1 MKVRYFL
8 LVAVALVLL
17 TGCHRDASALLE
29 RAEAY
34 LPSQPDSAEV
44 CLDSIGQPQ
53 RLNDA
58 QKAWYGLLR
67 TYVDNRQGKG
77 VESDSLI
84 RDSYEY
90 YREASHA
97 GQTFDKK
104 LLRHYAQSCYYMALF
119 YSSCDSIKQC
129 EDMLNRAIK
138 GSEKCEDWHTCYLAY
153 TLLGKSSIWGN
164 HEYAIQQSLKAL
176 EVYHK
181 INDDVNNEVLI
192 LEHIAAGFFTFAE
205 LDSALNY
212 FLRAYKLV
220 EINNLFTSQNE
231 ICIGI
236 AKAYCYKG
244 EFAKALYYAQR
255 GIAEVDSSMLIS
267 ASLALA
273 QCYQACD
280 SLEKS
285 KEILESICRDA
296 DPMNKYFI
304 YRDLSKVAI
313 QQQGLDSLSAYM
325 DSAYEYLEDR
335 FLHSQSVKDEY
346 YQANLAKELEK
357 EHIQH
362 EAERNKWVLSII
374 IIILL
379 MLSLLIYIRVRTKK
393 QFEIRL
399 LKQRLHRLSEHY
411 LRTKEEL
418 NMIETD
424 LSTLKRKKEDELAAL
439 HLQLEEVQ
447 RKYDLNMDNY
457 DELAKSQPVV
467 SIKRKLDVTAL
478 VQPLTEQEWQTLI
491 DEFRHDMPQ
500 LYAFVT
506 GRYLSTLEFRVT
518 ILTRLAIRPDDMALL
533 LNLSKQSISNTKSN
547 ANRKLFSDNSARSFP
562 YNLSHM

>member
-8 LVAVALVLL
+8 LVAVALVML
-17 TGCHRDASALLE
+17 TGCHLDASALLE

-67 TYVDNRQGKG
+67 TYTDNRQGKG

-97 GQTFDKK
+97 GQTSDMT
-104 LLRHYAQSCYYMALF
+104 LLRRYAQSCYYMALF
-119 YSSCDSIKQC
+119 YESCDSTKQC
-129 EDMLNRAIK
+129 EDMLHQAIK
-138 GSEKCEDWHTCYLAY
+138 GSEECEDWHTCYLAY
-153 TLLGKSSIWGN
+153 TQLGDVTCWGN
-164 HEYAIQQSLKAL
+164 SEYATQQGMKAL
-176 EVYHK
+176 GIYYK
-181 INDDVNNEVLI
+181 INDDVKNEILI
-192 LEHIAAGFFTFAE
+192 LGKIAGFTAQP
-205 LDSALNY
+205 DSALKYYMKGYELANKHNLQRLQNQMCMGLAATY
-212 FLRAYKLV
+212 CYMGEYDKGLRFAKRGIVTADSIVLV
-220 EINNLFTSQNE
+220 PSLETL
-231 ICIGI
+231 
-236 AKAYCYKG
+236 AYCYY
-244 EFAKALYYAQR
+244 E
-255 GIAEVDSSMLIS
+255 
-267 ASLALA
+267 
-273 QCYQACD
+273 CD
-280 SLEKS
+280 SLDQAKAVLS
-285 KEILESICRDA
+285 AIRCDSDDYI
-296 DPMNKYFI
+296 NKYMKF
-304 YRDLSKVAI
+304 RDLSEIAI
-313 QQQGLDSLSAYM
+313 KEKELDTLSVYL
-325 DSAYEYLEDR
+325 DSAYECLENR
-335 FLHSQSVKDEY
+335 FYHTQSVKDEY

-357 EHIQH
+357 EQIQH
-362 EAERNKWVLSII
+362 EAERNMWVLSII

-393 QFEIRL
+393 QFEVRL
-399 LKQRLHRLSEHY
+399 LKQRLQRLSEHY
-411 LRTKEEL
+411 LHTKEEL

-424 LSTLKRKKEDELAAL
+424 LSTLKRQKEEELAAL

-447 RKYDLNMDNY
+447 RNYDLNMDNY

-500 LYAFVT
+500 LYAIVT
-506 GRYLSTLEFRVT
+506 DHHLSTLEFRVT

-547 ANRKLFSDNSARSFP
+547 ANKKLFSDNSARSFP

>member
-104 LLRHYAQSCYYMALF
+104 LLRRYAQSCYYMALF
-119 YSSCDSIKQC
+119 YESCDSTKQC
-129 EDMLNRAIK
+129 EDMLHQAIK
-138 GSEKCEDWHTCYLAY
+138 GSEECEDWHTCYLAY
-153 TLLGKSSIWGN
+153 TQLGDVTCWGN
-164 HEYAIQQSLKAL
+164 SEYATQQGMKAL
-176 EVYHK
+176 GIYYK
-181 INDDVNNEVLI
+181 INDDVKNEILI
-192 LEHIAAGFFTFAE
+192 LGKIAGFTAQP
-205 LDSALNY
+205 DSALKYYMKGYELANKHNLQRLQNQMCMGLAATY
-212 FLRAYKLV
+212 CYMGEYDKGLRFAKRGIVTADSIVLV
-220 EINNLFTSQNE
+220 PSLETL
-231 ICIGI
+231 
-236 AKAYCYKG
+236 AYCYY
-244 EFAKALYYAQR
+244 E
-255 GIAEVDSSMLIS
+255 
-267 ASLALA
+267 
-273 QCYQACD
+273 CD
-280 SLEKS
+280 SLDQAKAVLS
-285 KEILESICRDA
+285 AIRCDSDDYI
-296 DPMNKYFI
+296 NKYMKF
-304 YRDLSKVAI
+304 RDLSEIAI
-313 QQQGLDSLSAYM
+313 KEKELDTLSVYL
-325 DSAYEYLEDR
+325 DSAYECLENR
-335 FLHSQSVKDEY
+335 FYHTQSVKDEY

-357 EHIQH
+357 EQIQH
-362 EAERNKWVLSII
+362 ESERNIWVLSII

-393 QFEIRL
+393 QFEVRL
-399 LKQRLHRLSEHY
+399 LKQRLQRLSEHY
-411 LRTKEEL
+411 LHTKEEL

-424 LSTLKRKKEDELAAL
+424 LSTLKRQKEEELAAL
-439 HLQLEEVQ
+439 QLQLEEVQ
-447 RKYDLNMDNY
+447 RNYDLNMDNY

-500 LYAFVT
+500 LYAIVT
-506 GRYLSTLEFRVT
+506 DHHLSTLEFRVT

-547 ANRKLFSDNSARSFP
+547 ANKKLFSDNSARSFP
-562 YNLSHM
+562 YNLSHI

>member
-8 LVAVALVLL
+8 LVAVALVML

-29 RAEAY
+29 RAEAC
-34 LPSQPDSAEV
+34 LPARLDSAEV
-44 CLDSIGQPQ
+44 YLDSVKQIE

-58 QKAWYGLLR
+58 SRALYGLLR
-67 TYVDNRQGKG
+67 AYTDNRRGK
-77 VESDSLI
+77 EIKSDSLI

-97 GQTFDKK
+97 GQTSDMT
-104 LLRHYAQSCYYMALF
+104 LLRRYAQSCYYMALF
-119 YSSCDSIKQC
+119 YESCDSTKQC
-129 EDMLNRAIK
+129 EDLLNQAIK

-153 TLLGKSSIWGN
+153 TQLGDVTCWGN
-164 HEYAIQQSLKAL
+164 PGYAIQQAKKAL
-176 EVYHK
+176 DSYHK
-181 INDDVNNEVLI
+181 INDDPNNEALI
-192 LEHIAAGFFTFAE
+192 LAHIAAGYFTFVE
-205 LDSALNY
+205 PDSALNY
-212 FLRAYKLV
+212 YHRAYELTKKEHL
-220 EINNLFTSQNE
+220 TKYYNE
-231 ICIGI
+231 MCMGI
-236 AKAYCYKG
+236 ARIYLEMGKYEEALRY
-244 EFAKALYYAQR
+244 AKE
-255 GIAEVDSSMLIS
+255 GSDMTDSTAFFLKQFT
-267 ASLALA
+267 LA
-273 QCYQACD
+273 QSYQACD
-280 SLEKS
+280 SLEQSHRILNLVRHSEKPMDRYFVYRNLS
-285 KEILESICRDA
+285 EI
-296 DPMNKYFI
+296 
-304 YRDLSKVAI
+304 AI
-313 QQQGLDSLSAYM
+313 QTREYDSLHIYV
-325 DSAYEYLEDR
+325 DSAYECLEDR
-335 FLHSQSVKDEY
+335 FLHTQSVKDEY

-393 QFEIRL
+393 QFEVRL
-399 LKQRLHRLSEHY
+399 LKQRFQRLSEHY
-411 LRTKEEL
+411 LHTKEEL

-424 LSTLKRKKEDELAAL
+424 LSTLKRQKEEELAAL

-447 RKYDLNMDNY
+447 RNYDLNMDNY

-500 LYAFVT
+500 LYAIVT
-506 GRYLSTLEFRVT
+506 DHHLSTLEFRVT

-547 ANRKLFSDNSARSFP
+547 ANKKLFSDNSARSFP
-562 YNLSHM
+562 YNLSHI

>member
-77 VESDSLI
+77 VDSDSLI

-104 LLRHYAQSCYYMALF
+104 LLRRYAQSCYYMALF
-119 YSSCDSIKQC
+119 YESCDSTKQC
-129 EDMLNRAIK
+129 EDMLHQAIK
-138 GSEKCEDWHTCYLAY
+138 GSEECEDWHTCYLAY
-153 TLLGKSSIWGN
+153 TQLGDVTCWGN
-164 HEYAIQQSLKAL
+164 SEYATQQGMKAL
-176 EVYHK
+176 GIYYK
-181 INDDVNNEVLI
+181 INDDVKNEILI
-192 LEHIAAGFFTFAE
+192 LGKIAGFTAQP
-205 LDSALNY
+205 DSALKYYMKGYELANKHNLQRLQNQMCMGLAATY
-212 FLRAYKLV
+212 CYMGEYDKGLRFAKRGIVTADSIVLV
-220 EINNLFTSQNE
+220 PSLETL
-231 ICIGI
+231 
-236 AKAYCYKG
+236 AYCYY
-244 EFAKALYYAQR
+244 E
-255 GIAEVDSSMLIS
+255 
-267 ASLALA
+267 
-273 QCYQACD
+273 CD
-280 SLEKS
+280 SLDQAKAVLS
-285 KEILESICRDA
+285 AIRCDSDDYI
-296 DPMNKYFI
+296 NKYMKF
-304 YRDLSKVAI
+304 RDLSEIAI
-313 QQQGLDSLSAYM
+313 KEKELDTLSVYL
-325 DSAYEYLEDR
+325 DSAYECLENR
-335 FLHSQSVKDEY
+335 FYHTQSVKDEY

-357 EHIQH
+357 EQIQH
-362 EAERNKWVLSII
+362 EAERNMWVLSII

-379 MLSLLIYIRVRTKK
+379 MLFLLIYIRVRTKK
-393 QFEIRL
+393 QFEVRL
-399 LKQRLHRLSEHY
+399 LKQRLQRLSEHY
-411 LRTKEEL
+411 LHTKEEL

-424 LSTLKRKKEDELAAL
+424 LSTLKRQKEEELAAL
-439 HLQLEEVQ
+439 QLQLEEVQ
-447 RKYDLNMDNY
+447 RNYDLNMDNY

-500 LYAFVT
+500 LYAIVT
-506 GRYLSTLEFRVT
+506 DHHLSTLEFRVT

-547 ANRKLFSDNSARSFP
+547 ANKKLFSDNSARSFP

>member
-44 CLDSIGQPQ
+44 CLGSIGQPQ

-119 YSSCDSIKQC
+119 YESCDSTKQC
-129 EDMLNRAIK
+129 GDMLHQAIK
-138 GSEKCEDWHTCYLAY
+138 YSEKCEDWHTCYLAY
-153 TLLGKSSIWGN
+153 TQLGNSTVWSN
-164 HEYAIQQSLKAL
+164 PEYAVQQSLKAL
-176 EVYHK
+176 DIYHK

-192 LEHIAAGFFTFAE
+192 LGKIAAKHLYSAQP
-205 LDSALNY
+205 DSALRY
-212 FLRAYKLV
+212 FYMGERLARKNHLAK
-220 EINNLFTSQNE
+220 SQNAMYM
-231 ICIGI
+231 GL
-236 AKAYCYKG
+236 ADTYLYMG
-244 EFAKALYYAQR
+244 EQEKALNYAKK
-255 GIAEVDSSMLIS
+255 GIETADGEVLVSSLL
-267 ASLALA
+267 SLAE
-273 QCYQACD
+273 CYRACD
-280 SLEKS
+280 SLGKAE
-285 KEILESICRDA
+285 EILENICSDA
-296 DPMNKYFI
+296 DPTNKYFV

>member
-8 LVAVALVLL
+8 LVAVALVML

-97 GQTFDKK
+97 GQTSDMT
-104 LLRHYAQSCYYMALF
+104 LLRRYAQSCYYMALF
-119 YSSCDSIKQC
+119 YESCDSTKQC
-129 EDMLNRAIK
+129 EDMLHQAIK
-138 GSEKCEDWHTCYLAY
+138 GSEECEDWHTCYLAY
-153 TLLGKSSIWGN
+153 TQLGDVTCWGN
-164 HEYAIQQSLKAL
+164 SEYATQQGMKAL
-176 EVYHK
+176 GIYYK
-181 INDDVNNEVLI
+181 INDDVKNEILI
-192 LEHIAAGFFTFAE
+192 LGKIAGFTAQP
-205 LDSALNY
+205 DSALKYYMKGYELANKHNLQRLQNQMCMGLAATY
-212 FLRAYKLV
+212 CYMGEYDKGLRFAKRGIVTADSIVLV
-220 EINNLFTSQNE
+220 PSLETL
-231 ICIGI
+231 
-236 AKAYCYKG
+236 AYCYY
-244 EFAKALYYAQR
+244 E
-255 GIAEVDSSMLIS
+255 
-267 ASLALA
+267 
-273 QCYQACD
+273 CD
-280 SLEKS
+280 SLDQAKAVLS
-285 KEILESICRDA
+285 AIRCDSDDYI
-296 DPMNKYFI
+296 NKYMKF
-304 YRDLSKVAI
+304 RDLSEIAI
-313 QQQGLDSLSAYM
+313 KEKELDTLSVYL
-325 DSAYEYLEDR
+325 DSAYECLENR
-335 FLHSQSVKDEY
+335 FYHTQSVKDEY

-357 EHIQH
+357 EQLQH
-362 EAERNKWVLSII
+362 ESERNMWVLSII

-393 QFEIRL
+393 QFEVRL
-399 LKQRLHRLSEHY
+399 LKQRLQRLSEHY
-411 LRTKEEL
+411 LHTKEEL

-424 LSTLKRKKEDELAAL
+424 LSTLKRQKEEELAAL
-439 HLQLEEVQ
+439 QLQLEEVQ
-447 RKYDLNMDNY
+447 RNYDLNMDNY

-500 LYAFVT
+500 LYAIVT
-506 GRYLSTLEFRVT
+506 DHHLSTLEFRVT

-547 ANRKLFSDNSARSFP
+547 ANKKLFSDNSARSFP
-562 YNLSHM
+562 YNLSHI

>member
-104 LLRHYAQSCYYMALF
+104 LLRRYAQSCYYMALF
-119 YSSCDSIKQC
+119 YESCDSTKQC
-129 EDMLNRAIK
+129 EDMLHQAIK
-138 GSEKCEDWHTCYLAY
+138 GSEECEDWHTCYLAY
-153 TLLGKSSIWGN
+153 TQLGDVTCWGN
-164 HEYAIQQSLKAL
+164 SEYATQQGMKAL
-176 EVYHK
+176 GIYYK
-181 INDDVNNEVLI
+181 INDDVKNEILI
-192 LEHIAAGFFTFAE
+192 LGKIAGFTAQP
-205 LDSALNY
+205 DSALKYYMKGYELANKHNLQRLQNQMCMGLAATY
-212 FLRAYKLV
+212 CYMGEYDKGLRFAKRGIVTADSIVLV
-220 EINNLFTSQNE
+220 PSLETL
-231 ICIGI
+231 
-236 AKAYCYKG
+236 AYCYY
-244 EFAKALYYAQR
+244 E
-255 GIAEVDSSMLIS
+255 
-267 ASLALA
+267 
-273 QCYQACD
+273 CD
-280 SLEKS
+280 SLDQAKAVLS
-285 KEILESICRDA
+285 AIRCDSDDYI
-296 DPMNKYFI
+296 NKYMKF
-304 YRDLSKVAI
+304 RDLSEIAI
-313 QQQGLDSLSAYM
+313 KEKELDTLSVYL
-325 DSAYEYLEDR
+325 DSAYECLENR
-335 FLHSQSVKDEY
+335 FYHTQSVKDEY

-357 EHIQH
+357 EQIQH
-362 EAERNKWVLSII
+362 ESERNMWVLSII

-379 MLSLLIYIRVRTKK
+379 MLFLLIYIRVRTKK
-393 QFEIRL
+393 QFEVRL
-399 LKQRLHRLSEHY
+399 LKQRLQRLSEHY
-411 LRTKEEL
+411 LHTKEEL

-424 LSTLKRKKEDELAAL
+424 LSTLKRQKEEELAAL

-447 RKYDLNMDNY
+447 RNYDLNMDNY

-500 LYAFVT
+500 LYAIVT
-506 GRYLSTLEFRVT
+506 DHHLSTLEFRVT

-547 ANRKLFSDNSARSFP
+547 ANKKLFSDNSARSFP
-562 YNLSHM
+562 YNLSHI

>member
-97 GQTFDKK
+97 GQTSDMT
-104 LLRHYAQSCYYMALF
+104 LLRRYAQSCYYMALF
-119 YSSCDSIKQC
+119 YESCDSTKQC
-129 EDMLNRAIK
+129 EDMLHQAIK
-138 GSEKCEDWHTCYLAY
+138 GSEECEDWHTCYLAY
-153 TLLGKSSIWGN
+153 TQLGDVTCWGN
-164 HEYAIQQSLKAL
+164 SEYATQQGMKAL
-176 EVYHK
+176 GIYYK
-181 INDDVNNEVLI
+181 INDDVKNEILI
-192 LEHIAAGFFTFAE
+192 LGKIAGFTAQP
-205 LDSALNY
+205 DSALKYYMKGYELANKHNLQRLQNQMCMGLAATY
-212 FLRAYKLV
+212 CYMGEYDKGLRFAKRGIVTADSIVLV
-220 EINNLFTSQNE
+220 PSLETL
-231 ICIGI
+231 
-236 AKAYCYKG
+236 AYCYY
-244 EFAKALYYAQR
+244 E
-255 GIAEVDSSMLIS
+255 
-267 ASLALA
+267 
-273 QCYQACD
+273 CD
-280 SLEKS
+280 SLDQAKAVLS
-285 KEILESICRDA
+285 AIRCDSDDYI
-296 DPMNKYFI
+296 NKYMKF
-304 YRDLSKVAI
+304 RDLSEIAI
-313 QQQGLDSLSAYM
+313 KEKELDTLSVYL
-325 DSAYEYLEDR
+325 DSAYECLENR
-335 FLHSQSVKDEY
+335 FYHTQSVKDEY

-357 EHIQH
+357 EQLQH
-362 EAERNKWVLSII
+362 ESERNMWVLSII

-393 QFEIRL
+393 QFEVRL
-399 LKQRLHRLSEHY
+399 LKQRLQRLSEHY
-411 LRTKEEL
+411 LHTKEEL

-424 LSTLKRKKEDELAAL
+424 LSTLKRQKEEELAAL
-439 HLQLEEVQ
+439 QLQLEEVQ
-447 RKYDLNMDNY
+447 RNYDLNMDNY

-500 LYAFVT
+500 LYAIVT
-506 GRYLSTLEFRVT
+506 DHHLSTLEFRVT

-547 ANRKLFSDNSARSFP
+547 ANKKLFSDNSARSFP

>member
-97 GQTFDKK
+97 GQTSDMT
-104 LLRHYAQSCYYMALF
+104 LLRRYAQSCYYMALF
-119 YSSCDSIKQC
+119 YESCDSTKQC
-129 EDMLNRAIK
+129 EDMLHQAIK
-138 GSEKCEDWHTCYLAY
+138 GSEECEDWHTCYLAY
-153 TLLGKSSIWGN
+153 TQLGDVTCWGN
-164 HEYAIQQSLKAL
+164 SEYATQQGMKAL
-176 EVYHK
+176 GIYYK
-181 INDDVNNEVLI
+181 INDDVKNEILI
-192 LEHIAAGFFTFAE
+192 LGKIAGFTAQP
-205 LDSALNY
+205 DSALKYYMKGYELANKHNLQRLQNQMCMGLAATY
-212 FLRAYKLV
+212 CYMGEYDKGLRFAKRGIVTADSIVLV
-220 EINNLFTSQNE
+220 PSLETL
-231 ICIGI
+231 
-236 AKAYCYKG
+236 AYCYY
-244 EFAKALYYAQR
+244 E
-255 GIAEVDSSMLIS
+255 
-267 ASLALA
+267 
-273 QCYQACD
+273 CD
-280 SLEKS
+280 SLDQAKAVLS
-285 KEILESICRDA
+285 AIRCDSDDYI
-296 DPMNKYFI
+296 NKYMKF
-304 YRDLSKVAI
+304 RDLSEIAI
-313 QQQGLDSLSAYM
+313 KEKELDTLSVYL
-325 DSAYEYLEDR
+325 DSAYECLENR
-335 FLHSQSVKDEY
+335 FYHTQSVKDEY

-357 EHIQH
+357 EQIQH
-362 EAERNKWVLSII
+362 EAERNMWVLSII

-393 QFEIRL
+393 QFEVRL
-399 LKQRLHRLSEHY
+399 LKQRLQRLSEHY
-411 LRTKEEL
+411 LHTKEEL

-424 LSTLKRKKEDELAAL
+424 LSTLKRQKEEELAAL
-439 HLQLEEVQ
+439 QLQLEEVQ
-447 RKYDLNMDNY
+447 RNYDLNMDNY

-500 LYAFVT
+500 LYAIVT
-506 GRYLSTLEFRVT
+506 DHHLSTLEFRVT

-547 ANRKLFSDNSARSFP
+547 ANKKLFSDNSARSFP
-562 YNLSHM
+562 YNLSHI

>member
-104 LLRHYAQSCYYMALF
+104 LLRRYAQSCYYMALF
-119 YSSCDSIKQC
+119 YESCDSTKQC
-129 EDMLNRAIK
+129 EDMLHQAIK
-138 GSEKCEDWHTCYLAY
+138 GSEECEDWHTCYLAY
-153 TLLGKSSIWGN
+153 TQLGDVTCWGN
-164 HEYAIQQSLKAL
+164 SEYATQQGMKAL
-176 EVYHK
+176 GIYYK
-181 INDDVNNEVLI
+181 INDDVKNEILI
-192 LEHIAAGFFTFAE
+192 LGKIAGFTAQP
-205 LDSALNY
+205 DSALKYYMKGYELANKHNLQRLQNQMCMGLAATY
-212 FLRAYKLV
+212 CYMGEYDKGLRFAKRGIVTADSIVLV
-220 EINNLFTSQNE
+220 PSLETL
-231 ICIGI
+231 
-236 AKAYCYKG
+236 AYCYY
-244 EFAKALYYAQR
+244 E
-255 GIAEVDSSMLIS
+255 
-267 ASLALA
+267 
-273 QCYQACD
+273 CD
-280 SLEKS
+280 SLDQAKAVLS
-285 KEILESICRDA
+285 AIRCDSDDYI
-296 DPMNKYFI
+296 NKYMKF
-304 YRDLSKVAI
+304 RDLSEIAI
-313 QQQGLDSLSAYM
+313 KEKELDTLSVYL
-325 DSAYEYLEDR
+325 DSAYECLENR
-335 FLHSQSVKDEY
+335 FYHTQSVKDEY

-357 EHIQH
+357 EQIQH
-362 EAERNKWVLSII
+362 EAERNMWVLSII

-379 MLSLLIYIRVRTKK
+379 MLFLLIYIRVRTKK
-393 QFEIRL
+393 QFEVRL
-399 LKQRLHRLSEHY
+399 LKQRLQRLSEHY
-411 LRTKEEL
+411 LHTKEEL

-424 LSTLKRKKEDELAAL
+424 LSTLKRQKEEELAAL

-447 RKYDLNMDNY
+447 RNYDLNMDNY

-500 LYAFVT
+500 LYAIVT
-506 GRYLSTLEFRVT
+506 DHHLSTLEFRVT

-547 ANRKLFSDNSARSFP
+547 ANKKLFSDNSARSFP
-562 YNLSHM
+562 YNLSHI

>member
-77 VESDSLI
+77 VDSDSLI

-104 LLRHYAQSCYYMALF
+104 LLRRYAQSCYYMALF
-119 YSSCDSIKQC
+119 YESCDSTKQC
-129 EDMLNRAIK
+129 EDMLHQAIK
-138 GSEKCEDWHTCYLAY
+138 GSEECEDWHTCYLAY
-153 TLLGKSSIWGN
+153 TQLGDVTCWGN
-164 HEYAIQQSLKAL
+164 SEYATQQGMKAL
-176 EVYHK
+176 GIYYK
-181 INDDVNNEVLI
+181 INDDVKNEILI
-192 LEHIAAGFFTFAE
+192 LGKIAGFTAQP
-205 LDSALNY
+205 DSALKYYMKGYELANKHNLQRLQNQMCMGLAATY
-212 FLRAYKLV
+212 CYMGEYDKGLRFAKKGIVTADSIVLV
-220 EINNLFTSQNE
+220 PSLETL
-231 ICIGI
+231 
-236 AKAYCYKG
+236 AYCYY
-244 EFAKALYYAQR
+244 E
-255 GIAEVDSSMLIS
+255 
-267 ASLALA
+267 
-273 QCYQACD
+273 CD
-280 SLEKS
+280 SLDQAKAVLS
-285 KEILESICRDA
+285 AIRCDSDDYI
-296 DPMNKYFI
+296 NKYMKF
-304 YRDLSKVAI
+304 RDLSEIAI
-313 QQQGLDSLSAYM
+313 KEKELDTLSVYL
-325 DSAYEYLEDR
+325 DSAYECLENR
-335 FLHSQSVKDEY
+335 FYHTQSVKDEY

-357 EHIQH
+357 EQIQH
-362 EAERNKWVLSII
+362 EAERNMWVLSII

-379 MLSLLIYIRVRTKK
+379 MLFLLIYIRVRTKK
-393 QFEIRL
+393 QFEVRL
-399 LKQRLHRLSEHY
+399 LKQRLQRLSEHY
-411 LRTKEEL
+411 LHTKEEL

-424 LSTLKRKKEDELAAL
+424 LSTLKRQKEEELAAL

-447 RKYDLNMDNY
+447 RNYDLNMDNY

-500 LYAFVT
+500 LYAIVT
-506 GRYLSTLEFRVT
+506 DHHLSTLEFRVT

-547 ANRKLFSDNSARSFP
+547 ANKKLFSDNSARSFP
-562 YNLSHM
+562 YNLSHI

>member
-67 TYVDNRQGKG
+67 TYTDNRQGKG

-97 GQTFDKK
+97 GQTSDMT
-104 LLRHYAQSCYYMALF
+104 LLRRYAQSCYYMALF
-119 YSSCDSIKQC
+119 YESCDSTKQC
-129 EDMLNRAIK
+129 EDMLHQAIK
-138 GSEKCEDWHTCYLAY
+138 GSEECEDWHTCYLAY
-153 TLLGKSSIWGN
+153 TQLGDVTCWGN
-164 HEYAIQQSLKAL
+164 SEYATQQGMKAL
-176 EVYHK
+176 GIYYK
-181 INDDVNNEVLI
+181 INDDVKNEILI
-192 LEHIAAGFFTFAE
+192 LGKIAGFTAQP
-205 LDSALNY
+205 DSALKYYMKGYELANKHNLQRLQNQMCMGLAATY
-212 FLRAYKLV
+212 CYMGEYDKGLRFAKRGIVTADSIVLV
-220 EINNLFTSQNE
+220 PSLETL
-231 ICIGI
+231 
-236 AKAYCYKG
+236 AYCYY
-244 EFAKALYYAQR
+244 E
-255 GIAEVDSSMLIS
+255 
-267 ASLALA
+267 
-273 QCYQACD
+273 CD
-280 SLEKS
+280 SLDQAKAVLS
-285 KEILESICRDA
+285 AIRCDSDDYI
-296 DPMNKYFI
+296 NKYMKF
-304 YRDLSKVAI
+304 RDLSEIAI
-313 QQQGLDSLSAYM
+313 KEKELDTLSVYL
-325 DSAYEYLEDR
+325 DSAYECLENR
-335 FLHSQSVKDEY
+335 FYHTQSVKDEY

-357 EHIQH
+357 EQIQH
-362 EAERNKWVLSII
+362 EAERNMWVLSII

-393 QFEIRL
+393 QFEVRL
-399 LKQRLHRLSEHY
+399 LKQRLQRLSEHY
-411 LRTKEEL
+411 LHTKEEL

-424 LSTLKRKKEDELAAL
+424 LSTLKRQKEEELAAL

-447 RKYDLNMDNY
+447 RNYDLNMDNY

-500 LYAFVT
+500 LYAIVT
-506 GRYLSTLEFRVT
+506 DHHLSTLEFRVT

-547 ANRKLFSDNSARSFP
+547 ANKKLFSDNSARSFP

>member
-97 GQTFDKK
+97 GQTSDLT
-104 LLRHYAQSCYYMALF
+104 LLRRYAQSCYYMALF
-119 YSSCDSIKQC
+119 YESCDSTKQC
-129 EDMLNRAIK
+129 EDLLNQAIK

-153 TLLGKSSIWGN
+153 TQLGDVTCWGN
-164 HEYAIQQSLKAL
+164 PGYAIQQAKKAL
-176 EVYHK
+176 DSYHK
-181 INDDVNNEVLI
+181 INDDPNNEALI
-192 LEHIAAGFFTFAE
+192 LAHIAAGYFTFVE
-205 LDSALNY
+205 PDSALNY
-212 FLRAYKLV
+212 FHRAYELTKKEHL
-220 EINNLFTSQNE
+220 TKYYNE
-231 ICIGI
+231 MCMGI
-236 AKAYCYKG
+236 ARIYLKMGKYEEALRY
-244 EFAKALYYAQR
+244 AKE
-255 GIAEVDSSMLIS
+255 GSDMTDSTAFFLKQFT
-267 ASLALA
+267 LA
-273 QCYQACD
+273 QSYQACD
-280 SLEKS
+280 SLEQSHRILNLVRHSEKPMDRYFVYRNLS
-285 KEILESICRDA
+285 EI
-296 DPMNKYFI
+296 
-304 YRDLSKVAI
+304 AI
-313 QQQGLDSLSAYM
+313 QTREYDSLHIYV
-325 DSAYEYLEDR
+325 DSAYECLEDR
-335 FLHSQSVKDEY
+335 FLHTQSVKDEY

-439 HLQLEEVQ
+439 QLQLEEVQ

>member
-77 VESDSLI
+77 VDSDSLI

-97 GQTFDKK
+97 GQTSDMT
-104 LLRHYAQSCYYMALF
+104 LLRRYAQSCYYMALF
-119 YSSCDSIKQC
+119 YESCDSTKQC
-129 EDMLNRAIK
+129 EDMLHQAIK
-138 GSEKCEDWHTCYLAY
+138 GSEECEDWHTCYLAY
-153 TLLGKSSIWGN
+153 TQLGDVTCWGN
-164 HEYAIQQSLKAL
+164 SEYATQQGMKAL
-176 EVYHK
+176 GIYYK
-181 INDDVNNEVLI
+181 INDDVKNEILI
-192 LEHIAAGFFTFAE
+192 LGKIAGFTAQP
-205 LDSALNY
+205 DSALKYYMKGYELANKHNLQRLQNQMCMGLAATY
-212 FLRAYKLV
+212 CYMGEYDKGLRFAKRGIVTADSIVLV
-220 EINNLFTSQNE
+220 PSLETL
-231 ICIGI
+231 
-236 AKAYCYKG
+236 AYCYY
-244 EFAKALYYAQR
+244 E
-255 GIAEVDSSMLIS
+255 
-267 ASLALA
+267 
-273 QCYQACD
+273 CD
-280 SLEKS
+280 SLDQAKAVLS
-285 KEILESICRDA
+285 AIRCDSDDYI
-296 DPMNKYFI
+296 NKYMKF
-304 YRDLSKVAI
+304 RDLSEIAI
-313 QQQGLDSLSAYM
+313 KEKELDTLSVYL
-325 DSAYEYLEDR
+325 DSAYECLEDR
-335 FLHSQSVKDEY
+335 FFHIQSVKDEY
-346 YQANLAKELEK
+346 YQANLIKELEK
-357 EHIQH
+357 EQIQH
-362 EAERNKWVLSII
+362 ESERNMWVLSII

-379 MLSLLIYIRVRTKK
+379 MLFLLIYIRVRTKK
-393 QFEIRL
+393 QFEVRL
-399 LKQRLHRLSEHY
+399 LKQRLQRLSEHY
-411 LRTKEEL
+411 LHTKEEL

-424 LSTLKRKKEDELAAL
+424 LSTLKRQKEEELAAL
-439 HLQLEEVQ
+439 QLQLEEVQ
-447 RKYDLNMDNY
+447 RNYDLNMDNY

-500 LYAFVT
+500 LYAIVT
-506 GRYLSTLEFRVT
+506 DHHLSTLEFRVT

-547 ANRKLFSDNSARSFP
+547 ANKKLFSDNSARSFP
-562 YNLSHM
+562 YNLSHI

>member
-104 LLRHYAQSCYYMALF
+104 LLRRYAQSCYYMALF
-119 YSSCDSIKQC
+119 YESCDSTKQC
-129 EDMLNRAIK
+129 EDMLHQAIK
-138 GSEKCEDWHTCYLAY
+138 GSEECEDWHTCYLAY
-153 TLLGKSSIWGN
+153 TQLGDVTCWGN
-164 HEYAIQQSLKAL
+164 SEYATQQGMKAL
-176 EVYHK
+176 GIYYK
-181 INDDVNNEVLI
+181 INDDVKNEILI
-192 LEHIAAGFFTFAE
+192 LGKIAGFTAQP
-205 LDSALNY
+205 DSALKYYMKGYELANKHNLQRLQNQMCMGLAATY
-212 FLRAYKLV
+212 CYMGEYDKGLRFAKRGIVTADSIVLV
-220 EINNLFTSQNE
+220 PSLETL
-231 ICIGI
+231 
-236 AKAYCYKG
+236 AYCYY
-244 EFAKALYYAQR
+244 E
-255 GIAEVDSSMLIS
+255 
-267 ASLALA
+267 
-273 QCYQACD
+273 CD
-280 SLEKS
+280 SLDQAKAVLS
-285 KEILESICRDA
+285 AIRCDSDDYI
-296 DPMNKYFI
+296 NKYMKF
-304 YRDLSKVAI
+304 RDLSEIAI
-313 QQQGLDSLSAYM
+313 KEKELDTLSVYL
-325 DSAYEYLEDR
+325 DSAYECLENR
-335 FLHSQSVKDEY
+335 FYHTQSVKDEY

-357 EHIQH
+357 EQIQH
-362 EAERNKWVLSII
+362 EAERNMWVLSII

-379 MLSLLIYIRVRTKK
+379 MLFLLIYIRVRTKK
-393 QFEIRL
+393 QFEVRL
-399 LKQRLHRLSEHY
+399 LKQRLQRLSEHY
-411 LRTKEEL
+411 LHTKEEL

-424 LSTLKRKKEDELAAL
+424 LSTLKRQKEEELAAL
-439 HLQLEEVQ
+439 QLQLEEVQ
-447 RKYDLNMDNY
+447 RNYDLNMDNY

-500 LYAFVT
+500 LYAIVT
-506 GRYLSTLEFRVT
+506 DHHLSTLEFRVT

-547 ANRKLFSDNSARSFP
+547 ANKKLFSDNSARSFP
-562 YNLSHM
+562 YNLSHI

>member
-8 LVAVALVLL
+8 LVAVALVML

-97 GQTFDKK
+97 GQTSDMT
-104 LLRHYAQSCYYMALF
+104 LLRRYAQSCYYMALF
-119 YSSCDSIKQC
+119 YESCDSTKQC
-129 EDMLNRAIK
+129 EDMLHQAIK
-138 GSEKCEDWHTCYLAY
+138 GSEECEDWHTCYLAY
-153 TLLGKSSIWGN
+153 TQLGDVTCWGN
-164 HEYAIQQSLKAL
+164 SEYATQQGMKAL
-176 EVYHK
+176 GIYYK
-181 INDDVNNEVLI
+181 INDDVKNEILI
-192 LEHIAAGFFTFAE
+192 LGKIAGFTAQP
-205 LDSALNY
+205 DSALKYYMKGYELANKHNLQRLQNQMCMGLAATY
-212 FLRAYKLV
+212 CYMGEYDKGLRFAKRGIVTADSIVLV
-220 EINNLFTSQNE
+220 PSLETL
-231 ICIGI
+231 
-236 AKAYCYKG
+236 AYCYY
-244 EFAKALYYAQR
+244 E
-255 GIAEVDSSMLIS
+255 
-267 ASLALA
+267 
-273 QCYQACD
+273 CD
-280 SLEKS
+280 SLDQAKAVLS
-285 KEILESICRDA
+285 AIRCDSDDYI
-296 DPMNKYFI
+296 NKYMKF
-304 YRDLSKVAI
+304 RDLSEIAI
-313 QQQGLDSLSAYM
+313 KEKELDTLSVYL
-325 DSAYEYLEDR
+325 DSAYECLENR
-335 FLHSQSVKDEY
+335 FYHTQSVKDEY

-357 EHIQH
+357 EQLQH
-362 EAERNKWVLSII
+362 ESERNMWVLSII

-379 MLSLLIYIRVRTKK
+379 MLFLLIYIRVRTKK
-393 QFEIRL
+393 QFEVRL
-399 LKQRLHRLSEHY
+399 LKQRLQRLSEHY
-411 LRTKEEL
+411 LHTKEEL

-424 LSTLKRKKEDELAAL
+424 LSTLKRQKEEELAAL
-439 HLQLEEVQ
+439 QLQLEEVQ
-447 RKYDLNMDNY
+447 RNYDLNMDNY

-500 LYAFVT
+500 LYAIVT
-506 GRYLSTLEFRVT
+506 DHHLSTLEFRVT

-547 ANRKLFSDNSARSFP
+547 ANKKLFSDNSARSFP
-562 YNLSHM
+562 YNLSHI